1 MISEL
6 VTERLLLRR
15 WRDEDREPFFRMCQ
29 DAEVMRYLRPMNDQ
43 TASDTF
49 IDRLNAHFDMNGFGM
64 WAAERRDTAQFIGLI
79 GLQIGRAHV

>member
-15 WRDEDREPFFRMCQ
+15 WGDEDREPFFRVCE
-29 DAEVMRYLRPMNDQ
+29 DAEVMRYLLPMNDQ

-49 IDRLNAHFDMNGFGM
+49 IDRLKEVAPQN
-64 WAAERRDTAQFIGLI
+64 
-79 GLQIGRAHV
+79 